1 MEPVAMTLVQ
11 VVDVVV
17 VLDRFVPAS
26 LAMLV
31 VVIAV
36 MVVIDLLDLSGFERF
51 RILGHAERHLRHR
64 EPLSLCLPF
73 RCVLAP

>member
-11 VVDVVV
+11 VVDVVA
-17 VLDRFVPAS
+17 VLDRLVPAP
-26 LAMLV
+26 LAVLV
-31 VVIAV
+31 VVIGV
-36 MVVIDLLDLSGFERF
+36 MVVIDLFDLSGFERF

-64 EPLSLCLPF
+64 APLSLCLPF